1 MNKTQVI
8 PQTTADNVF
17 FPGSASSLMDV
28 LDANGGIPVLTSD
41 GKIQTKNLP
50 TGITPT
56 TVVQITDTA
65 VTINMQANT
74 VYICSNPV
82 SSLTITGIPNSIGGS
97 VVVFVPNYGSAA
109 QQDLLCPITM
119 PQGVSLLHF
128 DQNEYKYNKQAIIC
142 VQYGIPVFGQQ

>member
-1 MNKTQVI
+1 MTEKIAYPII
-8 PQTTADNVF
+8 PASCVKFPDNSDLA
-17 FPGSASSLMDV
+17 SAIGVAGGLAT
-28 LDANGGIPVLTSD
+28 LDSN
-41 GKIQTKNLP
+41 GKIPSANLP
-50 TGITPT
+50 SRA
-56 TVVQITDTA
+56 VVNITDTA

-82 SSLTITGIPNSIGGS
+82 SSLTITGIPNSIDSS
-97 VVVFVPNYGSAA
+97 VVIFTPDYGSAA

-142 VQYGIPVFGQQ
+142 VQFGIPVFGQQ